1 MNSISSLLIW
11 SQNFLSLKQKS
22 EFLCLKSKFY
32 YLGAKLKGSFSRYD
46 FQRNPQSG
54 PSAVKS
60 YKTILPAAA
69 KDVYYRDEIGNI
81 STSHLREDDD
91 SVELEL
97 RPR

>member
-1 MNSISSLLIW
+1 MVSVRMCLLYC
-11 SQNFLSLKQKS
+11 FV
-22 EFLCLKSKFY
+22 
-32 YLGAKLKGSFSRYD
+32 GAKLKGSFSRYD

-81 STSHLREDDD
+81 STSHLREDDEY
-91 SVELEL
+91 VELEL
-97 RPR
+97 RPRYIM

>member
-1 MNSISSLLIW
+1 MTIALYGVPIWLLKFHD
-11 SQNFLSLKQKS
+11 FL
-22 EFLCLKSKFY
+22 F
-32 YLGAKLKGSFSRYD
+32 LGAKLKGSFSRYD

-81 STSHLREDDD
+81 STSHLRDDD
-91 SVELEL
+91 DYVELEL
-97 RPR
+97 RPRYLSKMHL

>member
-1 MNSISSLLIW
+1 MLLLI
-11 SQNFLSLKQKS
+11 
-22 EFLCLKSKFY
+22 
-32 YLGAKLKGSFSRYD
+32 GAKLKGSFSRYD

-81 STSHLREDDD
+81 STSHLREDEDY
-91 SVELEL
+91 VELEL
-97 RPR
+97 HLHEGLSLIHI

>member
-1 MNSISSLLIW
+1 MTIALYGVPIW
-11 SQNFLSLKQKS
+11 LYIIIHFLS
-22 EFLCLKSKFY
+22 
-32 YLGAKLKGSFSRYD
+32 LGAKLKGSFSRYD

-81 STSHLREDDD
+81 STSHLRDDD
-91 SVELEL
+91 DYVELEL
-97 RPR
+97 RPRYLSKMLL